1 MWEINCK
8 RDRRGCDNLVE
19 AAAMKLLAELIL
31 LEIWEAAD
39 GQRLFQPWKS
49 HKPLH

>member
-8 RDRRGCDNLVE
+8 WDPQGCDNLVE

-39 GQRLFQPWKS
+39 GQRLFQP
-49 HKPLH
+49 